1 MEVSRGGSGPA
12 GTPVSLSQGRNAAMF
27 IPIGLDQT
35 SVRRLPWV
43 SICII
48 AANLAVFLA
57 MTVSVQNVGEEAGRR
72 SRELMRY
79 WSRHPYLTLPKSVTP
94 GLSDADREHLR
105 LVAEAMS
112 SASGRQAP
120 TADER
125 AEEQDQLEGLVA
137 RYRETLGRHPFMSW
151 GLIPSDPKPLAF
163 LTCMFVHAGWLH
175 LLGNMLFFYLT
186 GPFLEDAFGRP
197 LFAALYVASGVAAS
211 LVFISAFPHST
222 APLVG
227 ASGAVAGLMGAFLV
241 RFVRA
246 KVRFFYFYFFV
257 LFRTGTVDLPA
268 WIVLPLWFLEQLFF
282 AGLTQDSGVAYRAH
296 VGGFAFGFFAA
307 LTIKALR
314 IEERFIAPKIE
325 QSISVTQHPALEE
338 GMDLLLR
345 GETAAARAA
354 FATVL
359 AAEPR
364 NADAHLGIWQSHC
377 VEGTPEAGGSH
388 LVQAIEEEVRRSDV
402 ALALDHWRELV
413 STARQSGPPA
423 LRWRLASALEG
434 TDRGAAVELFS
445 SLASD
450 PAAGILAEK
459 AARHLDLLGAPVRP
473 QPAAAAA
480 PAPAATRPV
489 SPPGGPPAVV
499 PVTVAP
505 EVSASAVAAPPPPP
519 FWEPPQEAEARPAPP
534 PETPEIESCTV
545 DGLQEGGLLLRGPRG
560 GSELLPFQEIEKIA
574 VAGIAASP
582 RPFLVLDLLLQPRL
596 GQPLRVERLLSTTLD
611 PRGLL
616 GRPDLSGLEAFRQVV
631 KAIADGGTATVWPEA
646 MLTPAAPIPMFA
658 SLEAYEREALAPLYL
673 AP

>member
-1 MEVSRGGSGPA
+1 
-12 GTPVSLSQGRNAAMF
+12 MF
-27 IPIGLDQT
+27 IPIGLDRT
-35 SVRRLPWV
+35 SVRRLPCV
-43 SICII
+43 SIGII

-57 MTVSVQNVGEEAGRR
+57 MTVSVQNFGEEAGRR
-72 SRELMRY
+72 SRELMQY

-125 AEEQDQLEGLVA
+125 AEEQDQLEGLVT
-137 RYRETLGRHPFMSW
+137 RYREMLGRHPFRSW
-151 GLIPSDPKPLAF
+151 GLVPSDPKPLAF

-257 LFRTGTVDLPA
+257 LFRTGTIDLPA

-296 VGGFAFGFFAA
+296 VGGFAFGFLAA
-307 LTIKALR
+307 LAIKALR

-450 PAAGILAEK
+450 PAAGVLAEK
-459 AARHLDLLGAPVRP
+459 AARRLDLLGAPVRP

-480 PAPAATRPV
+480 PTPAATRPV
-489 SPPGGPPAVV
+489 SPPGEAVADV
-499 PVTVAP
+499 LAAAAP
-505 EVSASAVAAPPPPP
+505 EASASAVAPPPPP
-519 FWEPPQEAEARPAPP
+519 FREPPHEPVPQPVPQ
-534 PETPEIESCTV
+534 PEPPEIESCTV
-545 DGLQEGGLLLRGPRG
+545 DTLQEDGLLLHGPRG
-560 GSELLPFQEIEKIA
+560 GLELLPFREIEKIV

-582 RPFLVLDLLLQPRL
+582 RPFLVLDLLLQPGL
-596 GQPLRVERLLSTTLD
+596 GQPRRVERLLSTAID

-631 KAIADGGTATVWPEA
+631 KAIADGGGAMVWPEA
-646 MLTPAAPIPMFA
+646 VLVPAAPIPMFA
-658 SLEAYEREALAPLYL
+658 SLEAYEGEALAPLCR

>member
-1 MEVSRGGSGPA
+1 MR
-12 GTPVSLSQGRNAAMF
+12 AA
-27 IPIGLDQT
+27 Q
-35 SVRRLPWV
+35 
-43 SICII
+43 
-48 AANLAVFLA
+48 
-57 MTVSVQNVGEEAGRR
+57 EEAGQRG
-72 SRELMRY
+72 REVMQY
-79 WSRHPYLTLPKSVTP
+79 WSQHSYLTLPKSVAP
-94 GLSDADREHLR
+94 GMSEADRERLR
-105 LVAEAMS
+105 LLAEAMS
-112 SASGRQAP
+112 SASGRQVATP
-120 TADER
+120 EERADEQH
-125 AEEQDQLEGLVA
+125 ELDGLVQ
-137 RYRETLGRHPFMSW
+137 RFREAAARHPFRSW
-151 GLIPSDPKPLAF
+151 GLVPSDPKPLAF

-211 LVFISAFPHST
+211 LVFISAFPYST

-241 RFVRA
+241 RFVCA

-257 LFRTGTVDLPA
+257 LFRTGTIDLPA

-296 VGGFAFGFFAA
+296 VGGFAFGFLAA
-307 LTIKALR
+307 LAIKALR

-325 QSISVTQHPALEE
+325 QSISVTQHPALEV

-450 PAAGILAEK
+450 PAAGVLAEK
-459 AARHLDLLGAPVRP
+459 ADRRAQQVQAPGRP

-480 PAPAATRPV
+480 PTPAATRPV
-489 SPPGGPPAVV
+489 SPPGEAVADV
-499 PVTVAP
+499 LAAAAP
-505 EVSASAVAAPPPPP
+505 EASASAVAPPPPP
-519 FWEPPQEAEARPAPP
+519 FREPPHEPVPQPVPQ
-534 PETPEIESCTV
+534 PEPPEIESCTV
-545 DGLQEGGLLLRGPRG
+545 DTLQEDGLLLHGPRG
-560 GSELLPFQEIEKIA
+560 GLELLPFREIEKIV

-582 RPFLVLDLLLQPRL
+582 RPFLVLDLLLQPGL
-596 GQPLRVERLLSTTLD
+596 GQPRRVERLLSTAID

-631 KAIADGGTATVWPEA
+631 KAIADGGGAMVWPEA
-646 MLTPAAPIPMFA
+646 VLVPVAPIPMFA
-658 SLEAYEREALAPLYL
+658 SLEAYEGEALAPLCR

>member
-1 MEVSRGGSGPA
+1 
-12 GTPVSLSQGRNAAMF
+12 MF

-43 SICII
+43 SIGII
-48 AANLAVFLA
+48 AANFAVFLA
-57 MTVSVQNVGEEAGRR
+57 MGISVRQVGEEAGRR
-72 SRELMRY
+72 GREVMQY
-79 WSRHPYLTLPKSVTP
+79 WSRHPYLTLPKSVAP
-94 GLSDADREHLR
+94 GMSDADRERLR
-105 LVAEAMS
+105 LLSEAMS
-112 SASGRQAP
+112 GVSGRQAP
-120 TADER
+120 TPEER
-125 AEEQDQLEGLVA
+125 TEEQNELDGLVQRFRDA
-137 RYRETLGRHPFMSW
+137 AAQHPYMSW

-186 GPFLEDAFGRP
+186 GPFLEDAYGRP
-197 LFAALYVASGVAAS
+197 LFAALYVASGVVAS
-211 LVFISAFPHST
+211 LVFIAAFPHSN

-246 KVRFFYFYFFV
+246 KVRFFYFYFMIV
-257 LFRTGTVDLPA
+257 FRTGTVDLPA

-282 AGLTQDSGVAYRAH
+282 AGLSRESGVAYRAH
-296 VGGFAFGFFAA
+296 VGGFAFGFVAA
-307 LTIKALR
+307 LAIKALR

-325 QSISVTQHPALEE
+325 QEISVSQHPALDE

-345 GETAAARAA
+345 GEIAAARAA

-364 NADAHLGIWQSHC
+364 NADAHLGVWQSHC
-377 VEGTPEAGGSH
+377 VEGTPEAGSPH
-388 LVQAIEEEVRRSDV
+388 LVQAIEEEVRRGDV
-402 ALALDHWRELV
+402 ALALDHWREL
-413 STARQSGPPA
+413 SATARQSGPPA

-434 TDRGAAVELFS
+434 TDREAAVEILN
-445 SLASD
+445 SLVSD

-459 AARHLDLLGAPVRP
+459 AGRHLTLLGEPVRP
-473 QPAAAAA
+473 RPAAAMA
-480 PAPAATRPV
+480 PAPAAARPGP
-489 SPPGGPPAVV
+489 PPGGPPAVV

-505 EVSASAVAAPPPPP
+505 EVSAPVVAAPPPPP
-519 FWEPPQEAEARPAPP
+519 FWEPPQEPEARPAPP
-534 PETPEIESCTV
+534 PEAAEIESCTV

-560 GSELLPFQEIEKIA
+560 GSELLPFQEIVKIA

-582 RPFLVLDLLLQPRL
+582 RPFLVLDLVLQPGL

-646 MLTPAAPIPMFA
+646 VLVPAAPIPMFA
-658 SLEAYEREALAPLYL
+658 SLEAYEREALAPLRQ

>member
-1 MEVSRGGSGPA
+1 
-12 GTPVSLSQGRNAAMF
+12 MF

-43 SICII
+43 SIGII

-57 MTVSVQNVGEEAGRR
+57 MSVSVRQVGEETGRR
-72 SRELMRY
+72 GREVMQY
-79 WSRHPYLTLPKSVTP
+79 WSRHPYLTLPKSMAP
-94 GLSDADREHLR
+94 GMSDADRERLR
-105 LVAEAMS
+105 LLSEAMS
-112 SASGRQAP
+112 GVSGRQASTP
-120 TADER
+120 EER
-125 AEEQDQLEGLVA
+125 AQEQNELDGLVQSFRDA
-137 RYRETLGRHPFMSW
+137 AARHPFRSW

-186 GPFLEDAFGRP
+186 GPFLEDAYGRP
-197 LFAALYVASGVAAS
+197 LFAALYVASGVVAS
-211 LVFISAFPHST
+211 LVFIAAFPNST

-246 KVRFFYFYFFV
+246 KVRFFYFYFMIV
-257 LFRTGTVDLPA
+257 FRTGTVDLPA

-282 AGLTQDSGVAYRAH
+282 AGLSRESGVAYRAH
-296 VGGFAFGFFAA
+296 VGGFAFGFLAAFA
-307 LTIKALR
+307 IKALR

-325 QSISVTQHPALEE
+325 QEISVSQHPALDE

-345 GETAAARAA
+345 GETVAARAA

-364 NADAHLGIWQSHC
+364 NADAHLGVWQSHC
-377 VEGTPEAGGSH
+377 VEGTPEAGFPH
-388 LVQAIEEEVRRSDV
+388 LVQAIEEEVRRGDV
-402 ALALDHWRELV
+402 ALALDHWREL
-413 STARQSGPPA
+413 SATARQSGPPA
-423 LRWRLASALEG
+423 LRWRLASALES
-434 TDRGAAVELFS
+434 TDREAAVEIFN

-459 AARHLDLLGAPVRP
+459 AARHLDLLGEPVRP
-473 QPAAAAA
+473 RPAAAVA
-480 PAPAATRPV
+480 PTPAAARPGP
-489 SPPGGPPAVV
+489 PPGGPPAVV

-519 FWEPPQEAEARPAPP
+519 FWEPPQEPEAQPAPP
-534 PETPEIESCTV
+534 PEAPEIESCTV
-545 DGLQEGGLLLRGPRG
+545 DGLQESGLLLRGPRG

-582 RPFLVLDLLLQPRL
+582 RPFLVLDLLLQPGL
-596 GQPLRVERLLSTTLD
+596 GQPPRVERLLSTTLD

-646 MLTPAAPIPMFA
+646 VLAPAAPIPMFA
-658 SLEAYEREALAPLYL
+658 SLEAYEREALAPLCL